1 MRIWKTCTLVAFCIG
16 LCFGTGMAQDDG
28 DWINRLKAEKDWVP
42 WTKAVRNPDQVKKL
56 YIKNKAPLDLEALY
70 TFRNLTG
77 LIIADCRI
85 DDLLWL
91 KDFPNLTVFECQGN
105 QLHSLEGIQALT
117 QAEEIS
123 VKSNFI
129 ADLTP
134 LKDLTGLTM
143 LNLYENEITTLDSI
157 AHLKQITHLDLG
169 KNKIASIDPIRDWTR
184 LHYFSVFSCYDLKSI
199 DGLEAFTQLSSLNL
213 SFLDIPG
220 MSYSILDSME
230 NLEYLCV
237 QGALSS
243 DADLAYIGQH
253 TGLKSLTMGKNDA
266 ISELSYLAD
275 LTALEYL
282 DIHSNNVTDIRVVGF
297 MPKLI
302 KLVMYRNQI
311 TDISPLEPCTELR
324 SLFMFEN
331 PIESYRPLG
340 QMTRLQH
347 LHLSKSDFNAERA
360 AALKKRLTATKIVYM

>member
-1 MRIWKTCTLVAFCIG
+1 MAFCIG

-129 ADLTP
+129 TDLTP

-143 LNLYENEITTLDSI
+143 LNLYENEITSLDSI
-157 AHLKQITHLDLG
+157 AHLNQITHLDLG
-169 KNKIASIDPIRDWTR
+169 KNKITSIEPIRDWTR

-275 LTALEYL
+275 LTELEYL
-282 DIHSNNVTDIRVVGF
+282 DIHSNNVSDIRVVGF